1 MCHGTAGL
9 DLTRFAEEW
18 HQLLGLAVDGLVVLE
33 QQGDL
38 GLMRVTPAGRW
49 LIRSIAAVFD
59 PQQQRCAT
67 GSRLI

>member
-1 MCHGTAGL
+1 MCDVAVGL

-18 HQLLGLAVDGLVVLE
+18 QQLQGLAVDGLVVLE
-33 QQGDL
+33 RQGDL
-38 GLMRVTPAGRW
+38 GLMRVTPSGRW

-59 PQQQRCAT
+59 PQQQRRAS